1 MMIGIDL
8 GGTRI
13 KGVIIDVAGK
23 VVHQVILPTN
33 DDGSAA
39 PWKNT
44 VKDVV
49 ENLLLKMNVANP
61 RIGISAPGLPNE
73 NFNAI
78 AFMPGRMEG
87 LENFIWSEFL
97 GLPTYIL
104 NDGVAALVAE
114 AKFGA
119 ALDRQN
125 VVMLT
130 LGTGVGGAILINGQ
144 PYGGIFNKA
153 GHFGHMAIDYNAE
166 MDVTNMPG
174 SLETCIGNYNIMERT
189 NGIYNSTHAL
199 VEAYRAG
206 DTFANEVWLKSVK
219 QLAIGLASIANVL
232 SPEVI
237 ILGGGIVEAADALFV
252 PLVKFLEQYEW
263 RPGGS
268 RVEIIKAEL
277 GEIAGAIGAAVFANS
292 K

>member
-1 MMIGIDL
+1 MIGIDL

-13 KGVIIDVAGK
+13 KGVEIDAMGN
-23 VVHQVILPTN
+23 VVQQVILPTN
-33 DDGSAA
+33 DDESAA
-39 PWKNT
+39 PWKRT
-44 VKDVV
+44 VKEVV
-49 ENLLLKMNVANP
+49 ENLLDKMNVEDVKV
-61 RIGISAPGLPNE
+61 GISAPGLPNTAY
-73 NFNAI
+73 NAI
-78 AFMPGRMEG
+78 TFMPGRMEG
-87 LENFIWSEFL
+87 LENFVWSDYL

-119 ALDRQN
+119 ARDKQN

-153 GHFGHMAIDYNAE
+153 GHIGHMAIDYNAE

-174 SLETCIGNYNIMERT
+174 SLETCIGNYNILERT
-189 NGIYNSTHAL
+189 QGKYSSTFAL
-199 VEAYRAG
+199 VEAYKSG
-206 DTFANEVWLKSVK
+206 DDFATQIWLKSIK
-219 QLAIGLASIANVL
+219 QLAIGLASIANIL

-237 ILGGGIVEAADALFV
+237 ILGGGIVEAGQAVFE
-252 PLVKFLEQYEW
+252 PLEEYMQLYEW

-268 RVEIIKAEL
+268 KVTIVKAEL
-277 GEIAGAIGAAVFANS
+277 GEVAGAIGAAVFAIN